1 MSRARVLVACNSI
14 GLNVVV
20 FSFMC
25 MEQLSSKLLL
35 LWSDGYEKVSYKL
48 GYKLSAQFL
57 NYDWLM
63 VALTTID
70 HS

>member
-1 MSRARVLVACNSI
+1 M
-14 GLNVVV
+14 
-20 FSFMC
+20 F

-35 LWSDGYEKVSYKL
+35 LRSYGSKKVPYKL
-48 GYKLSAQFL
+48 GYKLSAPFL

-70 HS
+70 QLQLTLGHPKIPEITAPIACIDSS

>member
-1 MSRARVLVACNSI
+1 M
-14 GLNVVV
+14 
-20 FSFMC
+20 F

-35 LWSDGYEKVSYKL
+35 LRSDGSEKVSYKL

-57 NYDWLM
+57 NYNWLM

-70 HS
+70 QS

>member
-1 MSRARVLVACNSI
+1 M
-14 GLNVVV
+14 
-20 FSFMC
+20 F

-35 LWSDGYEKVSYKL
+35 LRSDGCEKVSYKL

-70 HS
+70 QS